1 MKNLIFLLLLTSC
14 VTQKKID
21 KYFEKNPQ
29 EIERVFVFD
38 EVHDTTTIV
47 KDSLIVERISDTIYH
62 WLSQPEYIEM
72 WRIKEVL
79 KPCKDSIIIV
89 SKQIYT
95 DRYKKVY
102 ELAKK
107 DAEYNEKALAWWRK
121 GLLITWGWIILIAII
136 IYVIKRR

>member
-14 VTQKKID
+14 VTAKKVD
-21 KYFEKNPQ
+21 KYLAKNPK
-29 EIERVFVFD
+29 EIERVFVFTD
-38 EVHDTTTIV
+38 VHDTTVIT
-47 KDSLIVERISDTIYH
+47 KDSLVVERIADTLYQYFNDTH
-62 WLSQPEYIEM
+62 YIDRV
-72 WRIKEVL
+72 RIKKILE
-79 KPCKDSIIIV
+79 PCKDSIIIV

>member
-14 VTQKKID
+14 VTAKKVD
-21 KYFEKNPQ
+21 KYFEKNPT

-38 EVHDTTTIV
+38 EVHDTTTII
-47 KDSLIVERISDTIYH
+47 KDSLVIDRITDSIYSWFNDTH
-62 WLSQPEYIEM
+62 YIDRI
-72 WRIKEVL
+72 RIKEVL

-107 DAEYNEKALAWWRK
+107 DAEYNEKALKWWRK
-121 GLLITWGWIILIAII
+121 GLFITWGWIILFGVI
-136 IYVIKRR
+136 IYIIKRR

>member
-21 KYFEKNPQ
+21 RYFEKNPQ

-136 IYVIKRR
+136 IYIIKRR

>member
-1 MKNLIFLLLLTSC
+1 L
-14 VTQKKID
+14 V
-21 KYFEKNPQ
+21 
-29 EIERVFVFD
+29 
-38 EVHDTTTIV
+38 
-47 KDSLIVERISDTIYH
+47 VERIADTLYQWFNDTH
-62 WLSQPEYIEM
+62 YVDRV
-72 WRIKEVL
+72 RIKKILE
-79 KPCKDSIIIV
+79 PCKDSILIV

-107 DAEYNEKALAWWRK
+107 DAEYNEKAVAWWRK

>member
-21 KYFEKNPQ
+21 RYFEKNPQ

-79 KPCKDSIIIV
+79 KPCKDSITIV

>member
-14 VTQKKID
+14 VTAKKVD
-21 KYFEKNPQ
+21 KYFAKNPT

-38 EVHDTTTIV
+38 EVHDTTTII
-47 KDSLIVERISDTIYH
+47 KDSLIVERITDSIYSWFNDTH
-62 WLSQPEYIEM
+62 YIDRV
-72 WRIKEVL
+72 RIKEVL

-107 DAEYNEKALAWWRK
+107 DAEYNEKALKWWRK
-121 GLLITWGWIILIAII
+121 GLFITWGWIILFGVI
-136 IYVIKRR
+136 IYIIKRR

>member
-107 DAEYNEKALAWWRK
+107 DAEYNDKALKWWRK

-136 IYVIKRR
+136 IYIIKRR

>member
-21 KYFEKNPQ
+21 RYFENNPQ

-38 EVHDTTTIV
+38 EVHDTTTII
-47 KDSLIVERISDTIYH
+47 KDSLVIERITDSIYYWFNDTH
-62 WLSQPEYIEM
+62 YIDRV
-72 WRIKEVL
+72 RIKEVL
-79 KPCKDSIIIV
+79 KPCKDSILIV

-107 DAEYNEKALAWWRK
+107 DSEYNEKALAWWRK
-121 GLLITWGWIILIAII
+121 GLLITWGWIILFAII
-136 IYVIKRR
+136 IYIIKRR

>member
-21 KYFEKNPQ
+21 RYFEKNPQ
-29 EIERVFVFD
+29 EIERVFVFTD
-38 EVHDTTTIV
+38 VHDTTVIT
-47 KDSLIVERISDTIYH
+47 KDSLVVERIADTLYQYFNDTH
-62 WLSQPEYIEM
+62 YIDRV
-72 WRIKEVL
+72 RIKKILE
-79 KPCKDSIIIV
+79 PCKDSIIIV

>member
-14 VTQKKID
+14 VTAKKVD
-21 KYFEKNPQ
+21 KYFEKNPT

-38 EVHDTTTIV
+38 EVHDTTTII
-47 KDSLIVERISDTIYH
+47 KDSLVVERITDSIYSWFNDTH
-62 WLSQPEYIEM
+62 YIDRV
-72 WRIKEVL
+72 RIKKILE
-79 KPCKDSIIIV
+79 PCKDSIIIV

-107 DAEYNEKALAWWRK
+107 DAEYNEKALKWWRK
-121 GLLITWGWIILIAII
+121 GLFITWGWIILFGVI
-136 IYVIKRR
+136 IYIIKRR

>member
-14 VTQKKID
+14 VTAKKVD
-21 KYFEKNPQ
+21 KYFEKNPT
-29 EIERVFVFD
+29 EIERVFVFN
-38 EVHDTTTIV
+38 EVHDTTTII
-47 KDSLIVERISDTIYH
+47 KDSLVVDRITDSIYSWFNDTH
-62 WLSQPEYIEM
+62 YIDR

-107 DAEYNEKALAWWRK
+107 DAEYNKKTLSWWRK
-121 GLLITWGWIILIAII
+121 GLLITWGWIILFGVI
-136 IYVIKRR
+136 IYIIKRR

>member
-14 VTQKKID
+14 VTAKKVD
-21 KYFEKNPQ
+21 KYFEKNPT

-38 EVHDTTTIV
+38 EVHDTTTII
-47 KDSLIVERISDTIYH
+47 KDSLIVERITDSIYSWVTDTKYVDR
-62 WLSQPEYIEM
+62 L
-72 WRIKEVL
+72 RIKEVL
-79 KPCKDSIIIV
+79 KPCKDSILIV

-107 DAEYNEKALAWWRK
+107 DAEYNKKALKWWRK
-121 GLLITWGWIILIAII
+121 GLLITWGWIILFGVI
-136 IYVIKRR
+136 IYIIKRR

>member
-14 VTQKKID
+14 VTAKKVD
-21 KYFEKNPQ
+21 KYFEKNPT

-38 EVHDTTTIV
+38 EVHDTTTIT
-47 KDSLIVERISDTIYH
+47 KDSLIVERITDSIYSWFNDTH
-62 WLSQPEYIEM
+62 YIDRV
-72 WRIKEVL
+72 RIKEVL
-79 KPCKDSIIIV
+79 KPCKDSILIV

-107 DAEYNEKALAWWRK
+107 DAEYNKKALKWWRR

-136 IYVIKRR
+136 IYIIKRR

>member
-14 VTQKKID
+14 VTAKKVD
-21 KYFEKNPQ
+21 KYFEKNPI

-38 EVHDTTTIV
+38 EVHDTTTIT
-47 KDSLIVERISDTIYH
+47 KDSIVLERITDSIYSWFNDTH
-62 WLSQPEYIEM
+62 YIDRV
-72 WRIKEVL
+72 RIKEVL
-79 KPCKDSIIIV
+79 KPCKDSILIV

-107 DAEYNEKALAWWRK
+107 DAEYNEKTLKWWRK
-121 GLLITWGWIILIAII
+121 GLFITWGWIILFGVI
-136 IYVIKRR
+136 IYIIKRR

>member
-14 VTQKKID
+14 VTQKKIN

-29 EIERVFVFD
+29 EIERVFVFN

-47 KDSLIVERISDTIYH
+47 KDSLIVERITDSIYYWFYDTN
-62 WLSQPEYIEM
+62 YIDR

-107 DAEYNEKALAWWRK
+107 DAEYNEKALKWWRK

>member
-21 KYFEKNPQ
+21 RYFEKNPQ

-79 KPCKDSIIIV
+79 KPCKDSILIV

-107 DAEYNEKALAWWRK
+107 DAEYNEKALRWWRK

>member
-1 MKNLIFLLLLTSC
+1 MKYLIFLLLLTSC

-47 KDSLIVERISDTIYH
+47 KDSLIVQRISDTIYH

-72 WRIKEVL
+72 WRIKEVI

-136 IYVIKRR
+136 IYIIKRR

>member
-47 KDSLIVERISDTIYH
+47 KDSLIVERITDSLYLWINDTH
-62 WLSQPEYIEM
+62 YIDKV
-72 WRIKEVL
+72 RIKEVL

-107 DAEYNEKALAWWRK
+107 DAEYNEKALKWWRK

-136 IYVIKRR
+136 IYIIKRR

>member
-1 MKNLIFLLLLTSC
+1 LLLTSC
-14 VTQKKID
+14 VTAKKVD
-21 KYFEKNPQ
+21 KYFEKNPT

-47 KDSLIVERISDTIYH
+47 KDSLVIDWITDSIYSWFNDTHYIDRI
-62 WLSQPEYIEM
+62 
-72 WRIKEVL
+72 RIKDVL
-79 KPCKDSIIIV
+79 KPCNDSIIIV

-107 DAEYNEKALAWWRK
+107 DAEYNEKALSWWRK
-121 GLLITWGWIILIAII
+121 GLLLTWGWIILFGVI
-136 IYVIKRR
+136 IYFIKRK

>member
-1 MKNLIFLLLLTSC
+1 MKYLIFLLLLTSC

-21 KYFEKNPQ
+21 RYFEKNPQ

-47 KDSLIVERISDTIYH
+47 KDSLTVQRISDTIYH

-79 KPCKDSIIIV
+79 KPCKDSIMIV

-136 IYVIKRR
+136 IYIIKRR